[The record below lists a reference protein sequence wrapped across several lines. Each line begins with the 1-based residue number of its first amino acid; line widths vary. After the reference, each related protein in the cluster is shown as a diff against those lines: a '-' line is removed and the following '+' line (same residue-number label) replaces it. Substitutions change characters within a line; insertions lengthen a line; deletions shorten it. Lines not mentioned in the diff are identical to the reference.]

1 MANLII
7 NGENLKVFPLKPG
20 TRQWCPLSP
29 FLFDIVHEVLART
42 IRQKKKIRGN
52 QIRSEEVKSSL
63 FVVDILHVENPI
75 DSTKKLLE

>member
-20 TRQWCPLSP
+20 KRQWCPLSP
-29 FLFDIVHEVLART
+29 LLFDIVHEVLART